1 MMTVEKRSNTLVEFD
16 PFAGDIIEKIVPATE
31 SQKEIFASCV
41 LGGENASLAYN
52 LSLSLH
58 FTGRLNENALQKSVA
73 QLHQRHESL
82 RATFTE
88 DGTQMIIYESKSVDL
103 LYQNLEAF
111 DKTAQQDILE
121 QYHGQNARTPFDLF
135 NGPLTRLALFR
146 FSSEEYLLTITV
158 HHIICD
164 GWSLGILLEDLSRLY
179 NAACS
184 GQLPAVKP
192 LLFSDYVIRS
202 VQYEQSEEY
211 REALNYWKKEYQG
224 NVPAFEIPSDFP
236 RPARRTYTGTRQDFI
251 LPAVTADKIKKIGAR
266 YGSSF
271 VNTLMSVFEILLSK
285 YSGSADVVIGLPTA
299 GQAAKEMYDLIGHC
313 VNFLP
318 LRSQPRPEQPFSEY
332 LKQRKS
338 KTLVDYEHQQFTF
351 GTLLKELKIDRDPSR
366 IPLTPMS
373 FNIDIGMNKQVTFD
387 NLSYKVV
394 SNKRVAETFEIFLNI
409 TDREEG
415 YEFQWSYNT
424 QLFKPSTIEG
434 LMQKY
439 EYMLQQISMQP
450 EVLIADIKLVNE
462 DVVLSQLGQ
471 WNQTSQPLPGGT
483 FVNLFES
490 IVRSN
495 VDGVA
500 LKFQT
505 DTYTYKSLNESANR
519 LAHYLI
525 SQGVKKGDT
534 VGVVLERSAQVVVV
548 LLGVLKCGASYLPID
563 PEFPEDRISFMLE
576 DSGAP
581 FVVTSTTVSQKL
593 SNLSSRRIHIDQL
606 QAEIGAADPFNP
618 EISIQNDDQAY
629 ILYTSGSTGKPKGV
643 MVSHE
648 NLLNFLLGMKRIFNT
663 GTQTKLLSVTTI
675 SFDIAGLELYLPLIS
690 GGRIVLADANT
701 TKSSKALIE
710 LLSTEDINMMQATPA
725 TYKIMLQDQWPA
737 NNNLVLLCGG
747 EALSKNMA
755 DALLNKCGRLFNM
768 YGPTE
773 TTIWSTVKEML
784 PGDAIVSIGKPIQN
798 TTVYILDKDNRLLP
812 PDSEG
817 EIFIGGK
824 GVALGYH
831 NRADLTRERFIPDTF
846 SGEKGARLYK
856 TGDLGRYLANG
867 DLICLG
873 RSDNQAKIRGYRIE
887 LGEIEH
893 YISKIEGIK
902 DAVVKV
908 EDGETDSPK
917 LVAYI
922 VPSDLTNLNN
932 GEVTKD
938 EVLRWRGALSKMLP
952 DYMLPNLWLKL
963 KEFPLTPNKKIDRNA
978 LHYAQAAPAKT
989 EPGKKRTEALTAL
1002 ISEITTIWEEEIG
1015 IKGIEPDDN
1024 FFELGGHSMIAVKVM
1039 NRVSKQMNTKLPI
1052 ASLFEY
1058 PTIASLSKLLDDST
1072 HVKHKSLVAIKTSGS
1087 KPPIY
1092 LIHGGALNIFLY
1104 KNLEPFLSEDQPL
1117 YGIQALGLDGDLS
1130 HLDSIESIVNKYLEE
1145 VLAQNPEGPYIL
1157 IGYSYGGIIAFE
1169 MARQLIAMG
1178 KEIKMVGIMDTNVS
1192 ERVESEQKPGKLVR
1206 FLNRQAKKTVFFGG
1220 NLLSSPREVLKYQ
1233 WTVLNKK
1240 LNKNFKEAE
1249 DEQIYDYPMPVIE
1262 AYDNAY
1268 CKFIL
1273 KPLDVKV
1280 HLFRVKER
1288 TYYVDDRTYLGWL
1301 NYARKGVAVYDVR
1314 GDHKTF
1320 ILPPHNEHLIKMIEK
1335 IISTI

>member
-1 MMTVEKRSNTLVEFD
+1 MTVERSNNTLVEFD
-16 PFAGDIIEKIVPATE
+16 PFAGDVIEKIVPATE

-41 LGGENASLAYN
+41 LGGENANLAYN

-58 FTGRLNENALQKSVA
+58 FTGRLNENALRKSIG

-88 DGTQMIIYESKSVDL
+88 DGAQMIIYESRSVDL
-103 LYQNLEAF
+103 PHQNLEAF
-111 DKTAQQDILE
+111 DKTAQQDILD
-121 QYHGQNARTPFDLF
+121 QYHEQNARSPFDLF
-135 NGPLTRLALFR
+135 NGPLTRFALFR

-179 NAACS
+179 NAACL

-202 VQYEQSEEY
+202 VEYEQSKEY
-211 REALNYWKKEYQG
+211 HEALNYWKREYQG
-224 NVPAFEIPSDFP
+224 DVPVFEIPSDFP
-236 RPARRTYTGTRQDFI
+236 RPARRTYTGTRENFI
-251 LPAVTADKIKKIGAR
+251 LPAATANEIKKIGAR

-271 VNTLMSVFEILLSK
+271 VNTLMSVFEILLFK

-318 LRSQPRPEQPFSEY
+318 LRSQPRPEQPFAAY

-373 FNIDIGMNKQVTFD
+373 FNIDIGMNKQVVFE

-409 TDREEG
+409 TDCEEG

-424 QLFKPSTIEG
+424 QLFKPATIKG

-439 EYMLQQISMQP
+439 EYILQQIIKQP
-450 EVLIADIKLVNE
+450 EVLIADVKLVNE
-462 DVVLSQLGQ
+462 DIILSQLEQ
-471 WNQTSQPLPGGT
+471 WNQTSQPLPEGT
-483 FVNLFES
+483 VVNLFES
-490 IVRSN
+490 IVHSDADR
-495 VDGVA
+495 VA

-505 DTYTYKSLNESANR
+505 DTYTYKTLNESANR

-534 VGVVLERSAQVVVV
+534 VGVVLERSAQVVAV

-581 FVVTSTTVSQKL
+581 LVVTSTPVSQKL
-593 SNLSSRRIHIDQL
+593 SKLSSVRIHIDQL
-606 QAEIGAADPFNP
+606 QAEIQAADASNP
-618 EISIQNDDQAY
+618 DISIQNDDLAY

-648 NLLNFLLGMKRIFNT
+648 NLFNFLLGMKRIFNT
-663 GTQTKLLSVTTI
+663 GTQTQLLSVTTI

-690 GGRIVLADANT
+690 GGRVVLADTVA

-710 LLSTEDINMMQATPA
+710 LLSAEGINMMQATPA
-725 TYKIMLQDQWPA
+725 TYKIMLQDQWPSNDA
-737 NNNLVLLCGG
+737 LVLLCGG

-755 DALLNKCGRLFNM
+755 DALLHKCGRLFNM

-798 TTVYILDKDNRLLP
+798 TTVYILDKDYGVLP
-812 PDSEG
+812 PGSEG

-824 GVALGYH
+824 SVALGYH
-831 NRADLTRERFIPDTF
+831 NRADLTKERFIADTF
-846 SGEKGARLYK
+846 SGEKGGRLYK
-856 TGDLGRYLANG
+856 TGDLGRYLENG

-893 YISKIEGIK
+893 YISKIAGIK

-922 VPSDLTNLNN
+922 VPSDIATLNN

-938 EVLRWRGALSKMLP
+938 EVLRWREALSKMLP
-952 DYMLPNLWLKL
+952 DYMLPNLWMKL

-978 LHYAQAAPAKT
+978 LHYAQAGPAKT
-989 EPGKKRTEALTAL
+989 EPGKKKEALTAL

-1015 IKGIEPDDN
+1015 IKGIEPHDN

-1039 NRVSKQMNTKLPI
+1039 NRVSKQTNTKLPI

-1072 HVKHKSLVAIKTSGS
+1072 NVKHKSLVPIKTSGS
-1087 KPPIY
+1087 RPPIY
-1092 LIHGGALNIFLY
+1092 LVHGGALNIFLY
-1104 KNLEPFLSEDQPL
+1104 KSLEPFLSEDQPL

-1130 HLDSIESIVNKYLEE
+1130 HLSSIESIVNKYLEE
-1145 VLAQNPEGPYIL
+1145 VLEQNPDGPYIL

-1169 MARQLIAMG
+1169 MARKLLDMG

-1192 ERVESEQKPGKLVR
+1192 ERVESEQKPGRVVR
-1206 FLNRQAKKTVFFGG
+1206 FLKRQAKKTIFFGG

-1233 WTVLNKK
+1233 WTILNKK

-1249 DEQIYDYPMPVIE
+1249 DEQIYDYPLPVIE

-1273 KPLDVKV
+1273 KPLNIKV

-1301 NYARKGVAVYDVR
+1301 NYAKKGVAVYDVR

-1320 ILPPHNEHLIKMIEK
+1320 IQPPHNEHLIKMIEK

>member
-1 MMTVEKRSNTLVEFD
+1 MTVEKRNNTLVEFD

-103 LYQNLEAF
+103 QYQNLEAA
-111 DKTAQQDILE
+111 DKAARQEVLE
-121 QYHGQNARTPFDLF
+121 QYHEQNARAPFDLF

-179 NAACS
+179 NAARS
-184 GQLPAVKP
+184 GQLPDVKP

-202 VQYEQSEEY
+202 VQYEESKEY

-236 RPARRTYTGTRQDFI
+236 RPARRTYTGTRLDFI
-251 LPAVTADKIKKIGAR
+251 LPAITADKIKKIGAR

-318 LRSQPRPEQPFSEY
+318 LRSRPRPEQPFSEY

-409 TDREEG
+409 TDCEEG

-424 QLFKPSTIEG
+424 QLFKPATIKG

-450 EVLIADIKLVNE
+450 EVLITDIKLVNE

-471 WNQTSQPLPGGT
+471 WNQTSQPLPDGT

-490 IVRSN
+490 IVHSN
-495 VDGVA
+495 ADGVA

-534 VGVVLERSAQVVVV
+534 VGVVLERSAQVVTV

-593 SNLSSRRIHIDQL
+593 SNLSSKRILINQL
-606 QAEIGAADPFNP
+606 QAEIGAADPSNP

-663 GTQTKLLSVTTI
+663 GIQTKLLSVTTI

-737 NNNLVLLCGG
+737 NNSLVLLCGG

-893 YISKIEGIK
+893 YVSKIEDIK

-922 VPSDLTNLNN
+922 IPSDLTNLNN

-978 LHYAQAAPAKT
+978 LHYAQAPPAKT

-1145 VLAQNPEGPYIL
+1145 VLEQNPDGPYIL

-1192 ERVESEQKPGKLVR
+1192 ERVESEQKPGKMVR
-1206 FLNRQAKKTVFFGG
+1206 FLNRQAKKAVFFGG

-1335 IISTI
+1335 IINTI